1 MSKEKQYVVLGLG
14 IFGSTI
20 ATTLSKG
27 GKEVLAIDRNMACVE
42 RIADK
47 VTKAVQA
54 DTTDIEQLQA
64 LGIEEF
70 DVAIVAIGNQLEAS
84 ILTVMNLRELGVKY
98 ILAKARN
105 KQFMQIL
112 EKVGADKVV
121 RPEKDMGT
129 KIAKSLLRNKIV
141 DLVELEG
148 GYSVVEMEAPSM
160 WVGKNLKL
168 LNVRA
173 TYDFNV
179 IGIKKRKEDKIKMS
193 IDPDAVIESQD
204 IFLLVANTE
213 NIERFDLM
221 GR

>member
-1 MSKEKQYVVLGLG
+1 M
-14 IFGSTI
+14 
-20 ATTLSKG
+20 
-27 GKEVLAIDRNMACVE
+27 
-42 RIADK
+42 
-47 VTKAVQA
+47 
-54 DTTDIEQLQA
+54 
-64 LGIEEF
+64 
-70 DVAIVAIGNQLEAS
+70 AIVAIGNQLEAS

-129 KIAKSLLRNKIV
+129 KIAKSLLRNKNV

-160 WVGKNLKL
+160 WVGKTLKL